1 MKKTEKSVPP
11 PDTGPHPLADGPG
24 GLLTFN
30 RGQALSLL
38 AHAALFALAY
48 IGAFILRFDFALP
61 APYLDAALRFL
72 PLVIVVKLVV
82 FRIFGQY
89 RGWWKYVG
97 LSDVIDLAKSAALST
112 VCLGALI
119 YSIFDASTLPRSVLV
134 IDLFLTMALVGT
146 VRLSPR
152 LVRAV
157 LRPMSARRD
166 ATRVV
171 IVGADDTGEA
181 LLHQIQNDE
190 SLRYTVVGFLDD
202 DPHKRGGS
210 IHRVPVLGA
219 PDLLPKVAEELD
231 VAEAILAEPPQSG
244 EAMRRMVEL
253 SRSAR
258 TRLRVVPA
266 LEDLLQG
273 KVNVRQ
279 VREVKIEDL
288 LRRSP
293 RRLDRGLVGQFI
305 NGKSVLVTG
314 AGGSIGS
321 EICRQVAR
329 FAPRRLVLAERF
341 ENALFEIERE
351 LRQKFPRVEIVPA
364 IADVTDRIRMETVFA
379 ANRPDAVFH
388 AAAHKHVP
396 LVELNPGEGVKN
408 NIFGTR
414 VCAELAHETG
424 AAAFVLIST
433 DKAVR
438 PASVMGATKRTAELF
453 VQAMATQ
460 SRTKFLCVRFGNVL
474 GSSGSVVP
482 IFQEQIRQG
491 GPVTVTHPEMQ
502 RFFMTIPEAS
512 QLVLQAGA
520 MGAGGEVFVLDMGE
534 PVKIVDLARDLIK
547 LSGLRPDIDIPI
559 VFTGMRPGEK
569 LCEQLTLDEENATKT
584 RHERIW
590 IGRVASMDYEALEQ
604 HLAELR
610 DLADRGTEET
620 VVGKLEEII
629 AEYRREASVREKLA
643 NLVPI
648 AAAAGRRA
656 ARKKG

>member
-1 MKKTEKSVPP
+1 LSKTAKKLRGL
-11 PDTGPHPLADGPG
+11 DTGPHPLVEEPPAGSTQYG
-24 GLLTFN
+24 
-30 RGQALSLL
+30 RRVLSILG
-38 AHAALFALAY
+38 HMALFAMAY
-48 IGAFILRFDFALP
+48 LGAFFLRFDFVIP
-61 APYLDAALRFL
+61 GREVEAALRFL
-72 PLVIVVKLVV
+72 PLVVVVKLVV
-82 FRIFGQY
+82 FRIFGHY

-97 LSDVIDLAKSAALST
+97 LSDLIDLAKATGLSSL
-112 VCLGALI
+112 CLGALI
-119 YSIFDASTLPRSVLV
+119 YSISDYLVFPRSVLV
-134 IDLFLTMALVGT
+134 IDVFLTMAFVGAA
-146 VRLSPR
+146 RMSPR

-190 SLRYTVVGFLDD
+190 SLKYTVVGFLDD
-202 DPHKRGGS
+202 DPAKRGGS
-210 IHRVPVLGA
+210 IHRVPVMGA

-231 VAEAILAEPPQSG
+231 IAEVILAEPPQSG
-244 EAMRRMVEL
+244 QGMRRMVEL
-253 SRSAR
+253 SRAAR

-273 KVNVRQ
+273 RVNVRQ

-288 LRRSP
+288 LRRAP
-293 RRLDRGLVGQFI
+293 RRLDRGLVAQFI
-305 NGKSVLVTG
+305 NGKSVLITG

-329 FAPRRLVLAERF
+329 FAPRRLILAERF

-351 LRQKFPRVEIVPA
+351 LRAKYPRLEIVAA
-364 IADVTDRIRMETVFA
+364 IADVCDRVRMETVFA
-379 ANRPDAVFH
+379 NYRPDAVFH

-396 LVELNPGEGVKN
+396 LVEKNPGEGVKN
-408 NIFGTR
+408 NTFGTK
-414 VCAELAHETG
+414 VCAELAHQAG
-424 AAAFVLIST
+424 ATAFVLIST

-438 PASVMGATKRTAELF
+438 PSSVMGATKRVAELF
-453 VQAMATQ
+453 VQGMAKR
-460 SRTKFLCVRFGNVL
+460 SKTKFLCVRFGNVL

-512 QLVLQAGA
+512 QLVLQAAA
-520 MGAGGEVFVLDMGE
+520 MGDGGEVFVLDMGD

-590 IGRVASMDYEALEQ
+590 IGRVASMDWELLEH
-604 HLAELR
+604 HLTELR
-610 DLADRGTEET
+610 ELADQGPEDVIEA
-620 VVGKLEEII
+620 KLEEII
-629 AEYRREASVREKLA
+629 PEFRREVSVRVPLA
-643 NLVPI
+643 DIVPLLS
-648 AAAAGRRA
+648 APSRRA
-656 ARKKG
+656 AGKTG

>member
-1 MKKTEKSVPP
+1 
-11 PDTGPHPLADGPG
+11 
-24 GLLTFN
+24 
-30 RGQALSLL
+30 
-38 AHAALFALAY
+38 
-48 IGAFILRFDFALP
+48 
-61 APYLDAALRFL
+61 
-72 PLVIVVKLVV
+72 
-82 FRIFGQY
+82 
-89 RGWWKYVG
+89 
-97 LSDVIDLAKSAALST
+97 
-112 VCLGALI
+112 
-119 YSIFDASTLPRSVLV
+119 
-134 IDLFLTMALVGT
+134 
-146 VRLSPR
+146 
-152 LVRAV
+152 
-157 LRPMSARRD
+157 
-166 ATRVV
+166 
-171 IVGADDTGEA
+171 
-181 LLHQIQNDE
+181 
-190 SLRYTVVGFLDD
+190 
-202 DPHKRGGS
+202 
-210 IHRVPVLGA
+210 
-219 PDLLPKVAEELD
+219 
-231 VAEAILAEPPQSG
+231 
-244 EAMRRMVEL
+244 
-253 SRSAR
+253 
-258 TRLRVVPA
+258 VVPA

-288 LRRSP
+288 LRRAP
-293 RRLDRGLVGQFI
+293 RRLDRGLVAQFI

-351 LRQKFPRVEIVPA
+351 LRQKFPRVEIVPV
-364 IADVTDRIRMETVFA
+364 IADVCDRVRMETVFA

-396 LVELNPGEGVKN
+396 LVELHPGEGVKN

-414 VCAELAHETG
+414 ICAELAHETG

-438 PASVMGATKRTAELF
+438 PASVMGATKRVSELF
-453 VQAMATQ
+453 VQAMATR

-482 IFQEQIRQG
+482 IFQEQIRAG

-512 QLVLQAGA
+512 QLVLQAA
-520 MGAGGEVFVLDMGE
+520 SMGEGGEVFVLDMGE

-559 VFTGMRPGEK
+559 IFTGMRPGEK
-569 LCEQLTLDEENATKT
+569 LCEQLTLDEENAAKT

-604 HLAELR
+604 HLVELR

-620 VVGKLEEII
+620 VVAKLEEII
-629 AEYRREASVREKLA
+629 PEYRREPSVREPLA

-648 AAAAGRRA
+648 SAAAGRRA
-656 ARKKG
+656 TRKKS